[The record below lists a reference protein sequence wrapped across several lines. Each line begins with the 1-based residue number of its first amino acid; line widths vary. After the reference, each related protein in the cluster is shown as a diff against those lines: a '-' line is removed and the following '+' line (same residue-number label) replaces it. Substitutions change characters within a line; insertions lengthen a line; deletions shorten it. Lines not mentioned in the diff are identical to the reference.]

1 MKKLYTLL
9 LGVAVAVSA
18 SALTPNRAF
27 TKAEI
32 AKNLKAQS
40 IELVKTN
47 IKSNL
52 TLKTSELEAAMKAA
66 QKQEAA
72 KQQAAAKIPESWED
86 AGTVMYADAF
96 FLPMLYT
103 AEMGIDVQTFVETCA
118 WEVPVMKSARNESR
132 FKLVDPYHQESFKAL
147 WDQIGINQVLGAY
160 DTFFTSD
167 AFDIVID
174 ASNPDFVTMDL
185 QQLFKFTDEAAADMD
200 APGIW
205 GWPVS
210 GYFLNAG
217 NAASAITARGFAST
231 FKNGIITLKR
241 CVFGI
246 SNNKD
251 EAAYNWNGAP
261 EVDGIITFADA
272 KDVKFNYQASTS
284 CPNNKKHTFSVTLG
298 KDLASAKY
306 ILYPGEL
313 TVSDAILSV
322 FETQFADYLI
332 DITETTG
339 NAFDIEFAEEFGGY
353 GDGPATLV
361 LFGYDADGTR
371 LNGEGHEL
379 FFSFD
384 EPEKWQSIGE
394 ADFTDDIVA
403 PGWYWEGTPSSDPN
417 ADNSQYL
424 GHIETY
430 KVAVEENKETPG
442 LYRLVNP
449 YAAEGWKYTVNNLHQ
464 SSDCKHFMVI
474 DATDPNAVEIVPSYP
489 GFVNGRYGHL
499 LVASINYATTPSP
512 SNSGKLENNVITFP
526 TDALVHGYSLD
537 IDDETNRMVMMYA
550 NRSGKFKVDLSTCGI
565 SDVTIGVNEN
575 APVEYFNL
583 QGVRV
588 ANPAAGELVIKR
600 QGDKVSKTVIR

>member
-40 IELVKTN
+40 VELVKTN
-47 IKSNL
+47 IQSNL
-52 TLKTSELEAAMKAA
+52 KLQKNSELAATMKAA
-66 QKQEAA
+66 QKEEAA

-217 NAASAITARGFAST
+217 NAASAITANGYAST

-251 EAAYNWNGAP
+251 EAAYNWTGAP
-261 EVDGIITFADA
+261 QVDGVITFADA
-272 KDVKFNYQASTS
+272 KDVKFNYQAASS
-284 CPNNKKHTFSVTLG
+284 CSNNMKHTFSVNLG
-298 KDLASAKY
+298 ADMASAKY
-306 ILYPGEL
+306 LLLPLEISDASDNILNAVESNFGEL
-313 TVSDAILSV
+313 LVDIA
-322 FETQFADYLI
+322 ETN
-332 DITETTG
+332 G
-339 NAFDIEFAEEFGGY
+339 NAIDAEFAEAIGY
-353 GDGPATLV
+353 GDGPATLF
-361 LFGYDADGTR
+361 LIGYDADGTR
-371 LNGEGHEL
+371 VNGEVHPL

-384 EPEKWQSIGE
+384 EPEKWESLGE
-394 ADFTDDIVA
+394 VDYTDDIVA
-403 PGWYWEGTPSSDPN
+403 PAWRFEGEN
-417 ADNSQYL
+417 GGNV
-424 GHIETY
+424 ETY
-430 KVAVEENKETPG
+430 KVVLEENIETKG

-449 YAAEGWKYTVNNLHQ
+449 YNAEGWKYANRNMHEVNG
-464 SSDCKHFMVI
+464 CKHFLVI
-474 DATDPNAVEIVPSYP
+474 DASNPDAVEIPACYP
-489 GFVNGRYGHL
+489 GFGLNGFGHL
-499 LVASINYATTPSP
+499 MVASINNAIETPDASY
-512 SNSGKLENNVITFP
+512 SGKLENGVITFP
-526 TDALVHGYSLD
+526 AGAIIEGYSQD
-537 IDDETNRMVMMYA
+537 YNENDQIDYFQCNFT
-550 NRSGKFKVDLSTCGI
+550 GKFKVDLTTSGI